1 MSALEQFL
9 VFQLGEAYGITVQNV
24 VEVLEVKVEDVTR
37 IPRTPKYMT
46 GIINNRGKLVP
57 IINLRLQL
65 GMEPLAPV
73 KPLAS
78 IVILTFPFKGEEIG
92 LGILVDS
99 VKEVTEFTANE
110 IEPKPRLG
118 TRVQT
123 EFIRGMGNKN
133 GQFTIL
139 LDIERIFNIETLA
152 RLQNTTVESDF
163 SSASKEEASEDTA
176 GRAL

>member
-9 VFQLGEAYGITVQNV
+9 VFQLGESYGIRVHNV
-24 VEVLEVKVEDVTR
+24 VEVLEVKKKDITR
-37 IPRTPKYMT
+37 IPRTPQYMT

-57 IINLRLQL
+57 IINLRIQL
-65 GMEPLAPV
+65 GMPPIESTNDIV
-73 KPLAS
+73 S
-78 IVILTFPFKGEEIG
+78 IIILTFTFKGEEIG

-99 VKEVTEFTANE
+99 VKEVTEFLASE

-118 TRVQT
+118 TKIQP
-123 EFIRGMGNKN
+123 EFIKGMGNKN

-152 RLQNTTVESDF
+152 NLQNTTVHHEESF
-163 SSASKEEASEDTA
+163 NSI
-176 GRAL
+176 GNQV